1 MTSSGDTAELL
12 RLYFIQQR
20 TVNLPGI
27 GGFELS
33 RVPAR
38 VDNATGTIK
47 APYYSIRY
55 DSLSDIPS
63 KEMFAFISRKRNISE
78 WEAIGVVNN
87 FSMSVSDQLKR
98 GQRFEWT
105 GIGSLEH
112 SDTGQL
118 EFQPETT
125 QFDFLPDLTSGIMS
139 GSDTETSGYPF
150 AEEEAGT
157 VEAKASWWV
166 TAAIIAAV
174 ALIMIFFS
182 LIGNEYKLTGSRESR
197 FVPAV
202 APIQNET
209 KLAD

>member
-12 RLYFIQQR
+12 KLYFIQQR
-20 TVNLPGI
+20 SVNLPGI

-33 RVPAR
+33 RIPAR

-63 KEMFAFISRKRNISE
+63 KEMFAFISRKKNISE
-78 WEAIGVVNN
+78 WEAIGVINS
-87 FSMSVSDQLKR
+87 FSMAVSDQLKR
-98 GQRFEWT
+98 GQRYEWA

-112 SDTGQL
+112 NVTGQL
-118 EFQPETT
+118 EFEPVTT
-125 QFDFLPDLTSGIMS
+125 QFDFLPDLSVSVQTGADI
-139 GSDTETSGYPF
+139 DTVPVPF
-150 AEEEAGT
+150 EEEET

-166 TAAIIAAV
+166 TAAVIAAV
-174 ALIMIFFS
+174 ALVMIFVSF
-182 LIGNEYKLTGSRESR
+182 IRNEYKLTGSRESR
-197 FVPAV
+197 FVPSV
-202 APIQNET
+202 APVQNET

>member
-12 RLYFIQQR
+12 KLYFIQQR
-20 TVNLPGI
+20 SVNLPGI

-33 RVPAR
+33 RIPAR

-63 KEMFAFISRKRNISE
+63 KEMFAFISRKKNISE
-78 WEAIGVVNN
+78 WEAIGVINN
-87 FSMSVSDQLKR
+87 FSMAVSDQLKR
-98 GQRFEWT
+98 GQRYEWA

-112 SDTGQL
+112 NVTGQL
-118 EFQPETT
+118 EFEPVTT
-125 QFDFLPDLTSGIMS
+125 QFDFLPDLSVSVQT
-139 GSDTETSGYPF
+139 GSEMDIVAVPF
-150 AEEEAGT
+150 EEGET

-166 TAAIIAAV
+166 TAAVIAAV
-174 ALIMIFFS
+174 ALVMIFFS
-182 LIGNEYKLTGSRESR
+182 FIRNEYKLTGSRESR
-197 FVPAV
+197 FVPSL
-202 APIQNET
+202 APVQNET

>member
-1 MTSSGDTAELL
+1 MTSSGDIAELL

-20 TVNLPGI
+20 SVNLPGI

-33 RVPAR
+33 RIPAR

-63 KEMFAFISRKRNISE
+63 KEMFAFISRKKNISE

-87 FSMSVSDQLKR
+87 FSMAVSDQLKR
-98 GQRFEWT
+98 GQRYEWT

-112 SDTGQL
+112 NGTGQL
-118 EFQPETT
+118 EFEPVTT
-125 QFDFLPDLTSGIMS
+125 QFGFLSDLSVSVQT
-139 GSDTETSGYPF
+139 GSDTEIAADPF
-150 AEEEAGT
+150 EEEKT

-166 TAAIIAAV
+166 TAAVIAAV
-174 ALIMIFFS
+174 ALVMIFFS
-182 LIGNEYKLTGSRESR
+182 FIRNEYKLTGSRESR
-197 FVPAV
+197 FVPSV
-202 APIQNET
+202 APVQNET

>member
-20 TVNLPGI
+20 SVNLPGI

-33 RVPAR
+33 RIPAR

-87 FSMSVSDQLKR
+87 FSMAVSDQLKR
-98 GQRFEWT
+98 GQRFEWA

-112 SDTGQL
+112 NVTGQL
-118 EFQPETT
+118 EFEPVAT
-125 QFDFLPDLTSGIMS
+125 QFDFLPDLSVGIRT
-139 GSDTETSGYPF
+139 GTDSDIIADPF
-150 AEEEAGT
+150 QEEET
-157 VEAKASWWV
+157 VEAKVSWWV
-166 TAAIIAAV
+166 TAAVIAAV
-174 ALIMIFFS
+174 ALVIIFFS
-182 LIGNEYKLTGSRESR
+182 FIRNEYKLTGSRESR

-202 APIQNET
+202 APVQNET